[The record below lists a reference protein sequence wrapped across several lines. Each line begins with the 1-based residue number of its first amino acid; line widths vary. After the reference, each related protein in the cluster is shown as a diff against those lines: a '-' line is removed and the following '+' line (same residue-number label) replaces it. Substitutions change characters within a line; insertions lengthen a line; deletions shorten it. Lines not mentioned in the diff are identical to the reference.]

1 MFVSYYLQ
9 KFRKLLVSRTKN
21 CFLWPTFLLRGLF
34 IPLTQQSVFKI
45 LLNVLRVSLGCIV
58 VGFTLIREKRKLAKT
73 ITRCHSLSL
82 AVIRCDSLSF
92 AVSRCHSLSLV
103 VSRCTTRCIT
113 HSSVFRFHHQ
123 DHLDFVK
130 YLIKVYQFKKV

>member
-82 AVIRCDSLSF
+82 VVICCQSLSF
-92 AVSRCHSLSLV
+92 VVTRCLSLYHSLYHSLI
-103 VSRCTTRCIT
+103 CLFIND
-113 HSSVFRFHHQ
+113 RFHHQ